1 MSTESKISFLIISII
16 MIITCICIIKMDQ
29 KINILEEKFN
39 ILNEQVDELE
49 RDSL

>member
-1 MSTESKISFLIISII
+1 MSTESKISFLIISMI
-16 MIITCICIIKMDQ
+16 MIIICICIIKTDQ